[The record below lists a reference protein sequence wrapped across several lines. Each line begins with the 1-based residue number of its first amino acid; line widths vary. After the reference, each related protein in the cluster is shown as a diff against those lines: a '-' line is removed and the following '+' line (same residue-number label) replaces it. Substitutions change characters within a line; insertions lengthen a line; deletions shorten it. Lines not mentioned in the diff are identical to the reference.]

1 LAAAAELATLDTS
14 LRPGNGLPHAGDA
27 TAFIYAQATAFID
40 AQATTFIHAH
50 AATLIYAYATTT
62 LKRATLID
70 ARRSSTFHVFTERA
84 VLAEPALLTVD
95 AAKPFFAASGACDRA
110 ATHRLLGDA
119 GVRPPITR
127 PVGSPVKERPPG
139 VIIGPLGA
147 EDEGHD
153 RNIDYVDIVRQ
164 INVSASVEVLK
175 ILGRNPATIAG
186 PAYVAPRIAPEAPV
200 DVVVGA
206 AGNSIDNRESD
217 ARARPQAHRIR
228 DNSPRRHRSGGHY

>member
-1 LAAAAELATLDTS
+1 LPAVAELATLDTS
-14 LRPGNGLPHAGDA
+14 LRPGNGLPHAGG
-27 TAFIYAQATAFID
+27 YATAFID
-40 AQATTFIHAH
+40 AQATAFIHAH

-62 LKRATLID
+62 LKRATLD

-84 VLAEPALLTVD
+84 VLAEPALLAVD

-139 VIIGPLGA
+139 VIIGPVGA
-147 EDEGHD
+147 ENEGHD

-200 DVVVGA
+200 DVDVGA